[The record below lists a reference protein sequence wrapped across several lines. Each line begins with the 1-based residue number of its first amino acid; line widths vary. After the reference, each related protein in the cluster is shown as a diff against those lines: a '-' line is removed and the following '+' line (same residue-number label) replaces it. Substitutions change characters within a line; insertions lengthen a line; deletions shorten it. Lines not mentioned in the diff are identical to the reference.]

1 MIETMRYVFYRQL
14 GRLFEA
20 AGMDISLL
28 LRLSHLPED
37 LLSRRDIMLTEEEY
51 HTLMEQAGR
60 MAKDGDVIC
69 IATSNGIEAFS
80 PPVFA
85 AYCSSDGRGFLSRL
99 SHYKRL
105 VGPLQ
110 LLITEQDGALQL
122 EIRSLTEGITVPA
135 FWTEMEMVFVLNL
148 MRKATQVDIRP
159 ISITLQ
165 HEVSNEAVTK
175 FFGCQP
181 VKGNRNLLTL
191 SLADVSLPFI
201 TRNDAMWQYIE
212 PELRRRLSEMEI
224 DDSMAARVRSA
235 LVELLPAGKT
245 TVDDVAQK
253 LYMSRRTLQRKL
265 TDERTTFQQQLNST
279 RLLLAQNYLRDS
291 DRTNDD
297 IAFLLG
303 YEDTTSFFR
312 AFTAWTGQTVSD
324 YRRNNKE

>member
-1 MIETMRYVFYRQL
+1 MKYVFYRQL

-20 AGMDISLL
+20 AGMDIAML
-28 LRLSHLPED
+28 LRLSRLPED

-51 HTLMEQAGR
+51 CRLMEQAGR
-60 MAKDGDVIC
+60 TAKDGDVIR
-69 IATSNGIEAFS
+69 IATSEGIEAFS
-80 PPVFA
+80 PLVFA
-85 AYCSSDGRGFLSRL
+85 AYCSSDGRAFLSRL

-110 LLITEQDGALQL
+110 FLVSERDGALQL
-122 EIRSLTEGITVPA
+122 EIRSITEGMTIPA
-135 FWTEMEMVFVLNL
+135 FWAEMEMVFVLNL
-148 MRKATQVDIRP
+148 MRKATQTAVRP
-159 ISITLQ
+159 LGITLQ
-165 HEVSNEAVTK
+165 HDVQSTSLADY
-175 FFGCQP
+175 FGCQP
-181 VKGNRNLLTL
+181 VKGERNVLTL
-191 SLADVSLPFI
+191 SLADASLPFI

-224 DDSMAARVRSA
+224 DDSIAARVRSA

-265 TDERTTFQQQLNST
+265 SDERTTFQQQLNST

-303 YEDTTSFFR
+303 YEDTTSFLR
-312 AFTAWTGQTVSD
+312 AFNAWTGQTVSD
-324 YRRNNKE
+324 YRKG

>member
-1 MIETMRYVFYRQL
+1 MKYVFYRQL

-20 AGMDISLL
+20 AGMDIGLL
-28 LRLSHLPED
+28 LRASHLPED

-51 HTLMEQAGR
+51 HRLMEQAGR
-60 MAKDGDVIC
+60 MAKDGDVVR
-69 IATSNGIEAFS
+69 IATSDGIEAFS

-99 SHYKRL
+99 AHYKRL

-110 LLITEQDGALQL
+110 FLVTERDDALQL
-122 EIRSLTEGITVPA
+122 EICPITEGMTVPA
-135 FWTEMEMVFVLNL
+135 FWAEMEMVFVLNL
-148 MRKATQVDIRP
+148 MRKATQADIRP
-159 ISITLQ
+159 VSITLQ
-165 HEVSNEAVTK
+165 HEVSNKALTK

-181 VKGNRNLLTL
+181 TKGERNVLTL
-191 SLADVSLPFI
+191 SLADTSLPFI

-245 TVDDVAQK
+245 TVDDVARK
-253 LYMSRRTLQRKL
+253 LCMSRRTLQRKL
-265 TDERTTFQQQLNST
+265 TDEHTTFQQQLNST

-303 YEDTTSFFR
+303 YEDTTSFLR

>member
-1 MIETMRYVFYRQL
+1 MKYVFYRQW
-14 GRLFEA
+14 GRLFA
-20 AGMDISLL
+20 SAGIDISLL

-51 HTLMEQAGR
+51 CMLMEQAGR
-60 MAKDGDVIC
+60 IAGDDAVIS
-69 IATSNGIEAFS
+69 IATSGDIEAYS

-85 AYCSSDGRGFLSRL
+85 AYCSSDGRGFLSRFAR
-99 SHYKRL
+99 YKRL

-110 LLITEQDGALQL
+110 LVVTDLQDSLQL
-122 EIRSLTEGITVPA
+122 EIQSLTEGLTVPA

-148 MRKATQVDIRP
+148 MRKATQSDIRP
-159 ISITLQ
+159 VSITLQ
-165 HEVSNEAVTK
+165 HEVSNKAVTA

-181 VKGNRNLLTL
+181 VKGDRNLLTL
-191 SLADVSLPFI
+191 SQADASLPFI

-224 DDSMAARVRSA
+224 DDTMAARVRSA

-245 TVDDVAQK
+245 TVSDVARK
-253 LYMSRRTLQRKL
+253 LCMSRRTLQRKL

-303 YEDTTSFFR
+303 YEDTTSFLR
-312 AFTAWTGQTVSD
+312 AFSAWTGQTVSD
-324 YRRNNKE
+324 YKSNQ

>member
-1 MIETMRYVFYRQL
+1 MKHIFYRQL

-20 AGMDISLL
+20 VGMDVGEI
-28 LRLSHLPED
+28 LRASRLPED
-37 LLSRRDIMLTEEEY
+37 LLGRRDIMLTEEEY
-51 HTLMEQAGR
+51 YRLMEQTGR
-60 MAKDGDVIC
+60 LAKGDDVIR
-69 IATSNGIEAFS
+69 IATSDGIEAFS

-85 AYCSSDGRGFLSRL
+85 AYCSSDGRGFLLRL
-99 SHYKRL
+99 AHYKRL

-110 LLITEQDGALQL
+110 FIVTEQNDTLQL
-122 EIRSLTEGITVPA
+122 EISPITDGLTVPA

-148 MRKATQVDIRP
+148 MRKATQADIRP
-159 ISITLQ
+159 VSITLQ
-165 HEVSNEAVTK
+165 HEVSNKAVTA

-181 VKGNRNLLTL
+181 VKGDRNLLTL
-191 SLADVSLPFI
+191 SLADASLPFI

-245 TVDDVAQK
+245 TVDDVARK
-253 LYMSRRTLQRKL
+253 LCMSRRTLQRKL
-265 TDERTTFQQQLNST
+265 TDEHTTFQQQLNST

-303 YEDTTSFFR
+303 YEDTTSFLR
-312 AFTAWTGQTVSD
+312 AFCAWTGQTVSD
-324 YRRNNKE
+324 YRHTQKRV